1 MRSLKSELAVLFI
14 KNEEKEIFR
23 PRQLPAAEQAL
34 SELQTRYGFLLQ
46 THDVNHVYAHSL
58 VGETTSLLR

>member
-1 MRSLKSELAVLFI
+1 MLFRSAR
-14 KNEEKEIFR
+14 FR